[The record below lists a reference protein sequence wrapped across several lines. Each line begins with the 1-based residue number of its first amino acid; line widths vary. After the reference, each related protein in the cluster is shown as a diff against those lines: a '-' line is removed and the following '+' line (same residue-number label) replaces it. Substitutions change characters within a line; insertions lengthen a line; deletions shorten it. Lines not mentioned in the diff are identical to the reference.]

1 MERRVDETPG
11 SEARVEGSKPFS
23 VVTTDLSEQEF
34 HGYYEEFANRTL
46 WPLLHGRLDLCQLD
60 NQAYETYRHVNLR
73 FARTLF
79 PLLQAEDRIWIHD
92 FHLILLG
99 KNLQGLGVTAPLG
112 FFLHVPFPQT
122 ETLAALP
129 WRREL
134 LSGLCAYDLVGFQ
147 TSDCANN
154 FREAV
159 VRGLGG
165 SVRRDGSIVVEGHVV
180 ELEVLPVGIDP
191 ELGHARLGAGAGR
204 SATLLAAP
212 LPSAGQRLRRPT
224 GGLSVPNIHATCRR

>member
-1 MERRVDETPG
+1 MTRLVIVSNRVPALSSETCAGGLAMALRAALEESGGLWFGWSGRVDETPG
-11 SEARVEGSKPFS
+11 SEARVEGTKPFS

-60 NQAYETYRHVNLR
+60 SQAYETYRHVNLR

-147 TSDCANN
+147 TSDCANA
-154 FREAV
+154 FDAMAA
-159 VRGLGG
+159 
-165 SVRRDGSIVVEGHVV
+165 SWWRD
-180 ELEVLPVGIDP
+180 
-191 ELGHARLGAGAGR
+191 
-204 SATLLAAP
+204 TLSSSKYC
-212 LPSAGQRLRRPT
+212 PSASTRTRSSR
-224 GGLSVPNIHATCRR
+224 